1 MFQNPLKWVSTEYT
15 VLAVGFGSNFI
26 LVRNVGVEQ
35 FSPSN
40 SVGYNR
46 IVLVQSHAHAFTS
59 VLPWVEKAR
68 ICRVAEQ
75 QCCAEQ
81 QDAGAAG
88 CGRACWW
95 QAGC

>member
-1 MFQNPLKWVSTEYT
+1 M
-15 VLAVGFGSNFI
+15 LAVGFGSNFI

-46 IVLVQSHAHAFTS
+46 IVLVQSHARAFTS

-81 QDAGAAG
+81 QDADEHVGGRQVVERGA
-88 CGRACWW
+88 RRL
-95 QAGC
+95 